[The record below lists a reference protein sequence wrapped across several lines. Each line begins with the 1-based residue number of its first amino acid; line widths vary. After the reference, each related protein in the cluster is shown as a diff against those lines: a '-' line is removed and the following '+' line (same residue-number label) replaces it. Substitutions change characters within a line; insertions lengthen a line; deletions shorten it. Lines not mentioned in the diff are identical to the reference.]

1 MRFRRS
7 DHVEKKKTSF
17 GTSIGFELAAAGS
30 AVGLGNLWGFPYK
43 TSANGGAAYLFVY
56 LACILLVG
64 AAAMLAEFIIGRR
77 ARANPVTAYK
87 EISKNCGWFGLA
99 AVVIPAL
106 IMCYYFV
113 LGGFT
118 VKYSLNS
125 FAGNAGMFQRF
136 AGNAGD
142 VILHTAVFA
151 LLALAIVVAGV
162 RGGIEKTSKILM
174 PTMLVILVVIIS
186 FSLLLGEGVSEGLA
200 FYLRPDF
207 SAMSWSG
214 ALSAMGQAFFSLSLG
229 CGAMICYG
237 SYSGKKV
244 NLFRSTAVICI
255 LDSLLTFMV
264 GLAIFPAL
272 FHYAAVS
279 GVSTAELGMGGMGL
293 MFITLPMV
301 FEDMS
306 VVGSTLSLLF
316 FAMAA
321 IAALTSVISILEV
334 VTQFVIQKFRIFR
347 TRAALLVTGICVAL
361 SVPVGLSFGAAM
373 NGGSLMALFG
383 RNLLEVLDM
392 ITNTILMPV
401 CALFACLA
409 VGWIIGPREAVKA
422 ISPEGDSK
430 AHRLLGLMLKVV
442 TPLLI
447 IVIEIFGIF
456 DLIMPLDKGVRRFSA
471 DGCGIVVCAYGI
483 LLVCA
488 VVYFAFLKNSDTGNN
503 SDELQVDA
511 LEAER
516 VKAGPS
522 RGWYRPE

>member
-1 MRFRRS
+1 M
-7 DHVEKKKTSF
+7 EKKKTSF

-64 AAAMLAEFIIGRR
+64 AAAMLAEFVIGRR
-77 ARANPVTAYK
+77 ARANPVSACK
-87 EISKNCGWFGLA
+87 QAGKNFGWFGLA

-113 LGGFT
+113 LGGYT

-125 FAGNAGMFQRF
+125 FAGNAGNFPVF

-142 VILHTAVFA
+142 VILHTVLFA
-151 LLALAIVVAGV
+151 LLALAVVVAGV
-162 RGGIEKTSKILM
+162 RGGIEKTAKILM
-174 PTMLVILVVIIS
+174 PTMLFILVIIIS
-186 FSLLLGEGVSEGLA
+186 FSLLLGEGVAEGLA

-301 FEDMS
+301 FADMP
-306 VVGSTLSLLF
+306 VVGSSLSLLF
-316 FAMAA
+316 FTMAA
-321 IAALTSVISILEV
+321 IAALTSVISILEA
-334 VTQFVIQKFRIFR
+334 VTQFVIQKWKIFR
-347 TRAALLVTGICVAL
+347 TRAALLVTAVCAAL

-373 NGGSLMALFG
+373 NGGSLMDLFG

-409 VGWIIGPREAVKA
+409 VGWIIGPKEAVRTIA
-422 ISPEGDSK
+422 PEGDGK
-430 AHRLLGLMLKVV
+430 AHRLLGLMLKFV
-442 TPLLI
+442 TPVLI
-447 IVIEIFGIF
+447 VLIELFGIF
-456 DLIMPLDKGVRRFSA
+456 DLIMPLENGVRRFSA
-471 DGCGIVVCAYGI
+471 QGCGIVLCAYG
-483 LLVCA
+483 LLLLCA
-488 VVYFAFLKNSDTGNN
+488 LVDFAFLKNTDTGDN
-503 SDELQVDA
+503 SDELLVDA

-516 VKAGPS
+516 VKSGPS
-522 RGWYRPE
+522 RGWYSTE

>member
-1 MRFRRS
+1 M
-7 DHVEKKKTSF
+7 EKKKTSF

-64 AAAMLAEFIIGRR
+64 AAAMLAEFVIGRR
-77 ARANPVTAYK
+77 ARANPVTACK
-87 EISKNCGWFGLA
+87 QAGKNFGWFGLA

-113 LGGFT
+113 LGGYT

-125 FAGNAGMFQRF
+125 FAGNAGNFPVF

-142 VILHTAVFA
+142 VILHTVLFA
-151 LLALAIVVAGV
+151 LLALAVVAAGV
-162 RGGIEKTSKILM
+162 RGGIEKTAKILM
-174 PTMLVILVVIIS
+174 PTMLFILVIIIS
-186 FSLLLGEGVSEGLA
+186 FSLLLGEGVAEGLA

-279 GVSTAELGMGGMGL
+279 GVSTADLGMGGMGL

-301 FEDMS
+301 FADIPL
-306 VVGSTLSLLF
+306 VGSSLSLLF
-316 FAMAA
+316 FTMAA
-321 IAALTSVISILEV
+321 IAALTSVISILEAA
-334 VTQFVIQKFRIFR
+334 TQFVIQKWKIFR
-347 TRAALLVTGICVAL
+347 TRAALLVTAVCAAL

-373 NGGSLMALFG
+373 NGGSLMDLFG

-409 VGWIIGPREAVKA
+409 VGWIIGPEEAVRTIA
-422 ISPEGDSK
+422 PEGDGK

-442 TPLLI
+442 TPALI
-447 IVIEIFGIF
+447 VLIELFGIF
-456 DLIMPLDKGVRRFSA
+456 DLIMPLENGVRRFSA
-471 DGCGIVVCAYGI
+471 QGCGIVLCAYG
-483 LLVCA
+483 LLLLCA
-488 VVYFAFLKNSDTGNN
+488 LIYFAFLKNTDTGDN
-503 SDELQVDA
+503 SDELLVDA

>member
-1 MRFRRS
+1 M
-7 DHVEKKKTSF
+7 EKKKTSF

-43 TSANGGAAYLFVY
+43 TSANGGAAYLIVY

-64 AAAMLAEFIIGRR
+64 AAAMLAEFVLGRR
-77 ARANPVTAYK
+77 ARANPVSACK
-87 EISKNCGWFGLA
+87 QASESFGWFGLA

-113 LGGFT
+113 LGGYT
-118 VKYSLNS
+118 VKYALNS
-125 FAGNAGMFQRF
+125 FAGNAGNFPVF

-142 VILHTAVFA
+142 VILHTVLFA
-151 LLALAIVVAGV
+151 LLALAVVAAGV
-162 RGGIEKTSKILM
+162 RGGIEKTAKILM
-174 PTMLVILVVIIS
+174 PTMLFILVIISS

-279 GVSTAELGMGGMGL
+279 GVSPAALGMGGMGL

-301 FEDMS
+301 FADMPL
-306 VVGSTLSLLF
+306 VGSSLSLLF
-316 FAMAA
+316 FTMAA
-321 IAALTSVISILEV
+321 IAALTSVISILEA
-334 VTQFVIQKFRIFR
+334 VTQFVIQKFKIFR
-347 TRAALLVTGICVAL
+347 TKAALLVTAVCAAL

-373 NGGSLMALFG
+373 NGESLINLFG
-383 RNLLEVLDM
+383 RNLLELLDM

-401 CALFACLA
+401 CAIFACLA
-409 VGWIIGPREAVKA
+409 VGWIIGPREAVRTIA
-422 ISPEGDSK
+422 PEGDGK
-430 AHRLLGLMLKVV
+430 AHRLLGLMLKLV
-442 TPLLI
+442 TPVLI
-447 IVIEIFGIF
+447 VLIELFGIF
-456 DLIMPLDKGVRRFSA
+456 DLIMPLENGVRRFSSG
-471 DGCGIVVCAYGI
+471 GCGIVVCAYGV
-483 LLVCA
+483 LLLCA
-488 VVYFAFLKNSDTGNN
+488 LVYFAFLKNTDTGNN
-503 SDELQVDA
+503 SDELLVDA

>member
-1 MRFRRS
+1 M
-7 DHVEKKKTSF
+7 
-17 GTSIGFELAAAGS
+17 
-30 AVGLGNLWGFPYK
+30 
-43 TSANGGAAYLFVY
+43 
-56 LACILLVG
+56 
-64 AAAMLAEFIIGRR
+64 
-77 ARANPVTAYK
+77 
-87 EISKNCGWFGLA
+87 
-99 AVVIPAL
+99 
-106 IMCYYFV
+106 
-113 LGGFT
+113 
-118 VKYSLNS
+118 
-125 FAGNAGMFQRF
+125 
-136 AGNAGD
+136 
-142 VILHTAVFA
+142 ILHTVLFA
-151 LLALAIVVAGV
+151 LLALAVVVAGV
-162 RGGIEKTSKILM
+162 RGGIEKTAKILM
-174 PTMLVILVVIIS
+174 PTMLFILVIIIS
-186 FSLLLGEGVSEGLA
+186 FSLLLGEGVAEGLA

-301 FEDMS
+301 FADMP
-306 VVGSTLSLLF
+306 VVGSSLSLLF
-316 FAMAA
+316 FTMAA
-321 IAALTSVISILEV
+321 IAALTSVISILEA
-334 VTQFVIQKFRIFR
+334 VTQFVIQKWKIFR
-347 TRAALLVTGICVAL
+347 TRAALLVTAVCAAL

-373 NGGSLMALFG
+373 NGGSLMDLFG

-409 VGWIIGPREAVKA
+409 VGWIIGPKEAVRTIA
-422 ISPEGDSK
+422 PEGDGK
-430 AHRLLGLMLKVV
+430 AHRLLGLMLKFV
-442 TPLLI
+442 TPVLI
-447 IVIEIFGIF
+447 VLIELFGIF
-456 DLIMPLDKGVRRFSA
+456 DLIMPLENGVRRFSA
-471 DGCGIVVCAYGI
+471 QGCGIVLCAYG
-483 LLVCA
+483 LLLLCA
-488 VVYFAFLKNSDTGNN
+488 LVYFAFLKNTDTGDN
-503 SDELQVDA
+503 SDELLVDA

>member
-1 MRFRRS
+1 M
-7 DHVEKKKTSF
+7 K
-17 GTSIGFELAAAGS
+17 
-30 AVGLGNLWGFPYK
+30 
-43 TSANGGAAYLFVY
+43 
-56 LACILLVG
+56 C
-64 AAAMLAEFIIGRR
+64 
-77 ARANPVTAYK
+77 
-87 EISKNCGWFGLA
+87 C
-99 AVVIPAL
+99 
-106 IMCYYFV
+106 
-113 LGGFT
+113 
-118 VKYSLNS
+118 SL
-125 FAGNAGMFQRF
+125 
-136 AGNAGD
+136 
-142 VILHTAVFA
+142 
-151 LLALAIVVAGV
+151 
-162 RGGIEKTSKILM
+162 
-174 PTMLVILVVIIS
+174 
-186 FSLLLGEGVSEGLA
+186 
-200 FYLRPDF
+200 
-207 SAMSWSG
+207 
-214 ALSAMGQAFFSLSLG
+214 
-229 CGAMICYG
+229 
-237 SYSGKKV
+237 
-244 NLFRSTAVICI
+244 
-255 LDSLLTFMV
+255 
-264 GLAIFPAL
+264 
-272 FHYAAVS
+272 
-279 GVSTAELGMGGMGL
+279 
-293 MFITLPMV
+293 
-301 FEDMS
+301 
-306 VVGSTLSLLF
+306 
-316 FAMAA
+316 
-321 IAALTSVISILEV
+321 SILEA

-422 ISPEGDSK
+422 ISPEGDGK

-456 DLIMPLDKGVRRFSA
+456 DLIMPLDDGVRRFSA

-488 VVYFAFLKNSDTGNN
+488 VIYFAFLKNSDTGNN